1 MDFFKKS
8 SKLRDFLFIT
18 VGAALMA
25 VSIKMVY
32 DPQGL
37 VTGGVSG
44 IGIILKHYTGFPIW
58 ATNLILNVP
67 VFVFAFILLGKASTI
82 KSLIANGMLTLFL
95 AVLPDV
101 ALFEEDI
108 LLSSVFGGIIAGV
121 GIGLIFLTSATSGGT
136 DLFAAILH
144 RKIRHYSIPQMLMV
158 IDGLVITA
166 GLFVFGKEVTMYA
179 LITIFISNKLSD
191 SMLEGFKFAKVAFIV
206 TDHGKEIADEV
217 LSKMDRGV
225 TGFDATGMYS
235 GNHKDVLM
243 CAVSKKEIVTLL
255 DIVNKIDPLAFV
267 TVNDAREVCGEGFV
281 ENTHLDV

>member
-1 MDFFKKS
+1 
-8 SKLRDFLFIT
+8 
-18 VGAALMA
+18 MA

-32 DPQGL
+32 DPMGL

-58 ATNLILNVP
+58 LTNLILNVP
-67 VFVFAFILLGKASTI
+67 IFILAFFMLGRKSTV

-95 AVLPDV
+95 AVLPEV
-101 ALFEEDI
+101 VLFGDDI
-108 LLSSVFGGIIAGV
+108 LLSAVFGGIIAGV

-136 DLFAAILH
+136 DLFTAILH
-144 RKIRHYSIPQMLMV
+144 KKIRHYSIPQMLLFV
-158 IDGLVITA
+158 DGSIIIA
-166 GLFVFGKEVTMYA
+166 GLFVFGIKASMYA

-206 TDHGKEIADEV
+206 TDHGNEIAQEILV
-217 LSKMDRGV
+217 KMDRGV
-225 TGFDATGMYS
+225 TGLDGTGMYS

-255 DIVNKIDPLAFV
+255 DIVNKTDPLAFV

-281 ENTHLDV
+281 ENTHSE